1 MSKVITNSVIT
12 YNEGKAVH
20 ISESGLYSLIFKS
33 KLPAAKTSK
42 KWVKSEVLLSVRKTG
57 GYELQAIKNEMMLKD
72 KAHQE
77 ELDKATKQ
85 LSIKDATIEEQDA
98 ALAIMNDDLHDRDN
112 QIQAIQY
119 ENVALQAQRDV
130 YHAQLQRCQDTIIQ
144 LRIRYVDHARDLI
157 KDDIIIIV
165 RKHTKPA
172 NDKYY
177 ALPYYVARIQRYKRH
192 VKLRWFD

>member
-1 MSKVITNSVIT
+1 
-12 YNEGKAVH
+12 
-20 ISESGLYSLIFKS
+20 
-33 KLPAAKTSK
+33 
-42 KWVKSEVLLSVRKTG
+42 
-57 GYELQAIKNEMMLKD
+57 MMLKD
-72 KAHQE
+72 KALQE

-144 LRIRYVDHARDLI
+144 LRIRYVDHARDLV
-157 KDDIIIIV
+157 KDDIIIII